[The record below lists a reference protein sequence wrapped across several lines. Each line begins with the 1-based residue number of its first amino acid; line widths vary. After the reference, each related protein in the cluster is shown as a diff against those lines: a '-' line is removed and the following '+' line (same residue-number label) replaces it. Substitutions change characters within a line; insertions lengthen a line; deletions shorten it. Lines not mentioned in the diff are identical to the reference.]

1 MFSSIFVR
9 KGKQKLQKRVLEINV
24 HLPNLCLQKII
35 GFIENKNIN
44 ESCLGKKRLHLSN
57 NNKAVFAKN
66 LMDYVNRVDWDVFPD
81 DSNVDDD
88 ESLSNTIEDRFWCKK
103 YFKNFSQER
112 YPQNY
117 FPTPQHYLIKGHI
130 DILIISESK
139 LDNSFP
145 DG

>member
-24 HLPNLCLQKII
+24 HLPNLCSQKII

-66 LMDYVNRVDWDVFPD
+66 LMDYVNRVDWDVFPY

-88 ESLSNTIEDRFWCKK
+88 ESLSNTIEDTDSDVKSILKTFR
-103 YFKNFSQER
+103 KNDIDKII
-112 YPQNY
+112 
-117 FPTPQHYLIKGHI
+117 FPHLN
-130 DILIISESK
+130 II
-139 LDNSFP
+139 
-145 DG
+145 

>member
-66 LMDYVNRVDWDVFPD
+66 LMDYVNRVDWDVFPY

-88 ESLSNTIEDRFWCKK
+88 ESLSNTIEDTDSDVKSTLKTFR
-103 YFKNFSQER
+103 KNDIDKII
-112 YPQNY
+112 
-117 FPTPQHYLIKGHI
+117 FPHLN
-130 DILIISESK
+130 IS
-139 LDNSFP
+139 
-145 DG
+145 

>member
-24 HLPNLCLQKII
+24 HLPNLCSQKII

-57 NNKAVFAKN
+57 SNKAVSAKN

-88 ESLSNTIEDRFWCKK
+88 ESLSNTIEDTDSDVKSTLKTFR
-103 YFKNFSQER
+103 KNDIHKII
-112 YPQNY
+112 
-117 FPTPQHYLIKGHI
+117 FPHLN
-130 DILIISESK
+130 II
-139 LDNSFP
+139 
-145 DG
+145 

>member
-24 HLPNLCLQKII
+24 HLANLCLQKII
-35 GFIENKNIN
+35 GFIQNKNIN

-57 NNKAVFAKN
+57 SNKAVSAKN

-88 ESLSNTIEDRFWCKK
+88 ESLSNTIEDTDSDVKSTLKTFR
-103 YFKNFSQER
+103 KNDI
-112 YPQNY
+112 YKII
-117 FPTPQHYLIKGHI
+117 FPHLN
-130 DILIISESK
+130 II
-139 LDNSFP
+139 
-145 DG
+145 

>member
-35 GFIENKNIN
+35 GFIENKNVN

-66 LMDYVNRVDWDVFPD
+66 LMDYVNRVDWDVFPY

-88 ESLSNTIEDRFWCKK
+88 ESLSNTIEDTDSDVKSTLKTFR
-103 YFKNFSQER
+103 KNDIDKII
-112 YPQNY
+112 
-117 FPTPQHYLIKGHI
+117 FPHLN
-130 DILIISESK
+130 IS
-139 LDNSFP
+139 
-145 DG
+145 

>member
-24 HLPNLCLQKII
+24 HLPNLCSQKII

-57 NNKAVFAKN
+57 SNKAVSAKN
-66 LMDYVNRVDWDVFPD
+66 LMDYVNRVDWDVLPD

-88 ESLSNTIEDRFWCKK
+88 ESLSNTIEDTDSDVKSTLKTFR
-103 YFKNFSQER
+103 KNDI
-112 YPQNY
+112 YKII
-117 FPTPQHYLIKGHI
+117 FPHLN
-130 DILIISESK
+130 II
-139 LDNSFP
+139 
-145 DG
+145 

>member
-24 HLPNLCLQKII
+24 HLPNLCSQKII

-44 ESCLGKKRLHLSN
+44 ESCLSKKRLHLSN
-57 NNKAVFAKN
+57 SNKAVSAKN

-88 ESLSNTIEDRFWCKK
+88 ESLSNTIEDTDSDVKSTLKTFR
-103 YFKNFSQER
+103 KNDIHKII
-112 YPQNY
+112 
-117 FPTPQHYLIKGHI
+117 FPHLN
-130 DILIISESK
+130 II
-139 LDNSFP
+139 
-145 DG
+145 

>member
-24 HLPNLCLQKII
+24 HLPNLCSQKII

-57 NNKAVFAKN
+57 SNKAVSAKN
-66 LMDYVNRVDWDVFPD
+66 LMDYVNRVDWDVFSD

-88 ESLSNTIEDRFWCKK
+88 ESLSNTIEDTDSDVKSTLKTFR
-103 YFKNFSQER
+103 KNDIHKII
-112 YPQNY
+112 
-117 FPTPQHYLIKGHI
+117 FPHLN
-130 DILIISESK
+130 II
-139 LDNSFP
+139 
-145 DG
+145 

>member
-66 LMDYVNRVDWDVFPD
+66 LMDYVNRVDWDVFPY

-88 ESLSNTIEDRFWCKK
+88 ESLSNTIEDTDSDVKSTLKTFR
-103 YFKNFSQER
+103 KNDIHKII
-112 YPQNY
+112 
-117 FPTPQHYLIKGHI
+117 FPHLN
-130 DILIISESK
+130 II
-139 LDNSFP
+139 
-145 DG
+145 

>member
-66 LMDYVNRVDWDVFPD
+66 LMDYVNRVDWDVFPY

-88 ESLSNTIEDRFWCKK
+88 ESLSNTIEDTDSDVKSILKTFR
-103 YFKNFSQER
+103 KNDIDKII
-112 YPQNY
+112 
-117 FPTPQHYLIKGHI
+117 FPHLN
-130 DILIISESK
+130 II
-139 LDNSFP
+139 
-145 DG
+145 

>member
-24 HLPNLCLQKII
+24 HLPNLCSQKII

-57 NNKAVFAKN
+57 SNKAVSAKN

-88 ESLSNTIEDRFWCKK
+88 ESLSNTVEDTDSDVKSTLKTFR
-103 YFKNFSQER
+103 KNDIHKII
-112 YPQNY
+112 
-117 FPTPQHYLIKGHI
+117 FPHLN
-130 DILIISESK
+130 II
-139 LDNSFP
+139 
-145 DG
+145 

>member
-44 ESCLGKKRLHLSN
+44 ESCLGKKRLHRSN

-66 LMDYVNRVDWDVFPD
+66 LMDYVNRVDWDVFPYD
-81 DSNVDDD
+81 PNVDDD
-88 ESLSNTIEDRFWCKK
+88 ESLSNTIEDTDSDVKSTLKTFR
-103 YFKNFSQER
+103 KNDI
-112 YPQNY
+112 NKII
-117 FPTPQHYLIKGHI
+117 FPHLN
-130 DILIISESK
+130 II
-139 LDNSFP
+139 
-145 DG
+145 

>member
-57 NNKAVFAKN
+57 SNKAVSAKN

-88 ESLSNTIEDRFWCKK
+88 ESLSNTIEDTDSDVKSTLKTFR
-103 YFKNFSQER
+103 KNDIHKII
-112 YPQNY
+112 
-117 FPTPQHYLIKGHI
+117 FPHLN
-130 DILIISESK
+130 II
-139 LDNSFP
+139 
-145 DG
+145 

>member
-24 HLPNLCLQKII
+24 HLPNLCSQKII

-88 ESLSNTIEDRFWCKK
+88 ESLSNTIEDTDSDVKSTLKTFR
-103 YFKNFSQER
+103 KNDIHKII
-112 YPQNY
+112 
-117 FPTPQHYLIKGHI
+117 FPHLN
-130 DILIISESK
+130 II
-139 LDNSFP
+139 
-145 DG
+145 

>member
-24 HLPNLCLQKII
+24 HLPNLCSQKII

-57 NNKAVFAKN
+57 SNKAVSAKN

-88 ESLSNTIEDRFWCKK
+88 ESLSNTIEDTDSDVKSTLKTFR
-103 YFKNFSQER
+103 KNDI
-112 YPQNY
+112 NKII
-117 FPTPQHYLIKGHI
+117 FPHLN
-130 DILIISESK
+130 II
-139 LDNSFP
+139 
-145 DG
+145 

>member
-24 HLPNLCLQKII
+24 HLPDLCSQKII

-57 NNKAVFAKN
+57 SNKAVSAKN

-88 ESLSNTIEDRFWCKK
+88 ESLSNTIEDTDSDVKSTLKTFR
-103 YFKNFSQER
+103 KNDIHKII
-112 YPQNY
+112 
-117 FPTPQHYLIKGHI
+117 FPHLN
-130 DILIISESK
+130 II
-139 LDNSFP
+139 
-145 DG
+145 

>member
-9 KGKQKLQKRVLEINV
+9 KGKQKLQKRVLEINE
-24 HLPNLCLQKII
+24 HLPNLCSQKII

-57 NNKAVFAKN
+57 SNKAVSAKN

-88 ESLSNTIEDRFWCKK
+88 ESLSNTIEDTDSDVKSTLKTFR
-103 YFKNFSQER
+103 KNDIHKII
-112 YPQNY
+112 
-117 FPTPQHYLIKGHI
+117 FPHLN
-130 DILIISESK
+130 II
-139 LDNSFP
+139 
-145 DG
+145 